1 MGITTALSP
10 QIDMATDPRWMRF
23 NGTFG
28 EDAKLST
35 DIARAYIDGFQTSYD
50 VKGWRDTSVNAM
62 VKHWPGGGSGEAGRD
77 ARYGFGIL
85 AFLNALMGGVLLMSY
100 LKLAP
105 FMVAVV
111 ALAFIT
117 VAYAFIKLVDKKH
130 YRRLR
135 QVAKVGVLLSVL
147 PILVI
152 NIIKMNWGRE
162 RFRHMTAPFSTF
174 TPWYL
179 PQSLTT
185 NNEFMSLP
193 SGHSANSSVIYWITL
208 IPLFLPSLKKYEKSI
223 SIFSVIWIIMVMLS
237 RVIVGAHF
245 ASDVVMG
252 MTLSISIFWLL
263 KWNFVKE

>member
-1 MGITTALSP
+1 MTYEK
-10 QIDMATDPRWMRF
+10 R
-23 NGTFG
+23 N
-28 EDAKLST
+28 
-35 DIARAYIDGFQTSYD
+35 TSMDYA
-50 VKGWRDTSVNAM
+50 NNI
-62 VKHWPGGGSGEAGRD
+62 
-77 ARYGFGIL
+77 GFGIL
-85 AFLNALMGGVLLMSY
+85 AVLNALMGGVLLMSY

-152 NIIKMNWGRE
+152 NIIKMIWGRE

-185 NNEFMSLP
+185 NNEFMSFP

-208 IPLFLPSLKKYEKSI
+208 IPLFLPSLKKYEKAI

-263 KWNFVKE
+263 KRKFVKE